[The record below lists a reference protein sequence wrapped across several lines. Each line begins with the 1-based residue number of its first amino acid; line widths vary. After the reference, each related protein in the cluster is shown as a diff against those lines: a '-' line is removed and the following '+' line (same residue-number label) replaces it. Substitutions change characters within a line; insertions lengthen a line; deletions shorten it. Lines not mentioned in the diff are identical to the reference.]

1 MSDYYSI
8 IFLLGGIQGFILAIF
23 LFNQKKNLIAYR
35 ILGFLTLSWGVIL
48 VAFGLQF
55 DNIFRTYPH
64 LLGTFSR
71 LNYLVF
77 PLLFL
82 YIKYLVRKYKRFNRI
97 DLLHFT
103 PFLLSILVYMDFY
116 LQSAEDKLILL
127 QSIEGYY
134 YTVDLIGEEV
144 MVVQGIVYS
153 ILAILLLKRYRREIQ
168 HHQSNTDKVLI
179 VGSFYG
185 IIILL
190 ISWIIGAI
198 AVNLAIFNIEVSVD
212 LFIFVYLLIVIIIYW
227 ISYYAIKS
235 PEIFKLDRRELYPS
249 TDDILTI
256 EKSDDDTT
264 TETKPNIWSDKEIEA
279 MNNNLVNYIEKNRPY
294 QEPNLSLQDL
304 STQLNMSRHHLSAL
318 INQKQKKNFYEFINT
333 YRIEEVKNLIVD
345 PENKDQKIMSLAY
358 DAGFNS
364 KASFNRIFKQFT
376 NMTPSQ
382 YQELSSEVVSRV

>member
-8 IFLLGGIQGFILAIF
+8 IFHLGGIQGFILAIF

-55 DNIFRTYPH
+55 DDIFRTYPH

-71 LNYLVF
+71 LIYLVF

-82 YIKYLVRKYKRFNRI
+82 YVKYLVSKHKRFNSI
-97 DLLHFT
+97 DLLHFS
-103 PFLLSILVYMDFY
+103 PFLLSILVYVDFY
-116 LQSAEDKLILL
+116 FQSAENKLILI
-127 QSIEGYY
+127 QSIKGYY
-134 YTVDLIGEEV
+134 YVIYLIGEEV
-144 MVVQGIVYS
+144 LVVQGIVYS

-179 VGSFYG
+179 KGSFFG
-185 IIILL
+185 IIVLL
-190 ISWIIGAI
+190 ISWIIGSV
-198 AVNLAIFNIEVSVD
+198 AVNLAIFTIEVSID
-212 LFIFVYLLIVIIIYW
+212 LFIFVYLLIVITIYW

-235 PEIFKLDRRELYPS
+235 PEIFKLERTELYPS
-249 TDDILTI
+249 NNDIPTI
-256 EKSDDDTT
+256 EESNDDTT
-264 TETKPNIWSDKEIEA
+264 SETKPIIWSEQEIET
-279 MNNNLVNYIEKNRPY
+279 MKNNMINYIEKNKPY
-294 QEPNLSLQDL
+294 QEPDLSLQDL

-318 INQKQKKNFYEFINT
+318 INRKQKKNFYEFINT

-364 KASFNRIFKQFT
+364 KATFNRIFKQFT

-382 YQELSSEVVSRV
+382 YKESSSEAFGRV